1 MHKSWRV
8 IRILIILLLN
18 ELFPIQIIYNQAY
31 WDSGNMPYSTI
42 LKYSKKNSKPSHSM
56 SNREKITL
64 EFYSILKIIEQIH
77 GILQP
82 IH

>member
-1 MHKSWRV
+1 
-8 IRILIILLLN
+8 
-18 ELFPIQIIYNQAY
+18 
-31 WDSGNMPYSTI
+31 
-42 LKYSKKNSKPSHSM
+42 M